1 MVISHLEPRYTLKDV
16 AERAGV
22 AISTASLVFSGK
34 RHVADA
40 TRAKVLKAAADL
52 DYGGPDPLASSLRQ
66 GRSGIVGVYAEGR
79 LFNSF
84 SDPLALSVLDGL
96 AQHLGEHSSG
106 ILLIPAQGAD
116 ENEIVRRISGM
127 PLDAVAFPLG
137 GRVSPAVLDHL
148 RHRRIPLVGTGY
160 QDADGIVD
168 LTMDEGGAMR
178 LIAQHLAELGHRD
191 VALIELP
198 GSRPQPDAPTSSST
212 VQNPEADARTA
223 GFLDAFPDAL
233 VVTADENSIEAG
245 FRAAHDV
252 LERRP
257 DVGAIAAQS
266 DLLAVG
272 ALRAAGE
279 HGLTMPDDI
288 SVTGFDG
295 IDLPW
300 IIGTLTT
307 IDQHGHEKGRTIGE
321 MVQAALSGDLTPRTH
336 SFELVEGTSSAP
348 PKAQSAAPNQDDDA

>member
-1 MVISHLEPRYTLKDV
+1 MVISHLKPRYTLKDV

-34 RHVADA
+34 RHVADT
-40 TRAKVLKAAADL
+40 TRQKVLKAAADL

-127 PLDAVAFPLG
+127 PLDAVTFPLG

-148 RHRRIPLVGTGY
+148 RHRRIPLVGTGF
-160 QDADGIVD
+160 QDDDGIVD
-168 LTMDEGGAMR
+168 LAMDEWGAMR
-178 LIAQHLAELGHRD
+178 LIAQHLHDLGHRD

-198 GSRPQPDAPTSSST
+198 GSRTQPDAPTPPST

-223 GFLDAFPDAL
+223 GFRDVFPDAL
-233 VVTADENSIEAG
+233 VITADENSIEAG
-245 FRAAHDV
+245 FRAT
-252 LERRP
+252 LEALDQRS
-257 DVGAIAAQS
+257 DVGAISAQS

-279 HGLTMPDDI
+279 HGLTVPDDI

-307 IDQHGHEKGRTIGE
+307 IDQHGHDKGRTIGA
-321 MVQAALSGDLTPRTH
+321 MVQAALSGDLTPQVH
-336 SFELVEGTSSAP
+336 SFELVEGTSSAR
-348 PKAQSAAPNQDDDA
+348 PKSLPTSTEHDDA